1 MPFYHLYE
9 IIMIK
14 DPAILERLENSQAR
28 ITKAIFPFTTNHHD
42 TLFGGQALSWMDEA
56 AFIAATRFCRKR
68 LVTVSSD
75 RIDFK
80 HPIPGGSLVELV
92 GQVVHVG
99 RTSLKVEVNIY
110 VEDMYHDHREK
121 AITGTFSFVAVDS
134 DGKPTP
140 VLPV

>member
-1 MPFYHLYE
+1 
-9 IIMIK
+9 MIT
-14 DPAILERLENSQAR
+14 DPIILERLENSQAR
-28 ITKAIFPFTTNHHD
+28 ITKAIFPSTTNHHD
-42 TLFGGQALSWMDEA
+42 TLFGGQALSWMDET

-121 AITGTFSFVAVDS
+121 AITGTFSFVAVDD

-140 VLPV
+140 VLPVV